1 MPELGNFVESGVQYK
16 KMRLTIEDVMNEF
29 TDKTDELK
37 HTMNEIAAS
46 ISTITGAIDEGVKG
60 VNGAAESTQMLVVD
74 MEKISNR
81 MDENEKI
88 AGVLQQGTNI
98 FTKF

>member
-1 MPELGNFVESGVQYK
+1 M
-16 KMRLTIEDVMNEF
+16 D
-29 TDKTDELK
+29 
-37 HTMNEIAAS
+37 EIAAS
-46 ISTITGAIDEGVKG
+46 ISTITDSIDEGAKG

-81 MDENEKI
+81 MDVNEKI
-88 AGVLQQGTNI
+88 AGVLQQGTDI